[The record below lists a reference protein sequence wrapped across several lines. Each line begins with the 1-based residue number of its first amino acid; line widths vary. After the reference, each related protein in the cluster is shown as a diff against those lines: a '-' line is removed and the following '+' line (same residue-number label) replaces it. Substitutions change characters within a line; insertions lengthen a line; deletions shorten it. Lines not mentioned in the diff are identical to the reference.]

1 MKNAKKNRRNENR
14 RPLLAKK
21 KRNIQNV
28 PKTLRLEALEQRQM
42 LSAMPWLPMGNHQ
55 TPVDESVGEN
65 IGTQSE
71 VTAYIAPSGPKFFA
85 LQQNSGHGDSVMDT
99 NPDTIVNAD
108 SAVVDSFFEVVG
120 SDETRDLSYDSENLD
135 GESQSN
141 DRVTPDEVDGESQ
154 DDDHKLIVF
163 TPDGIKGNAA
173 DEDHKDW
180 VVTLDVLDGES
191 QSNDRVTADGIK
203 GEAVD
208 KEHELIVFT
217 PDGIKGNAT
226 DDDCEGSFYARGH

>member
-1 MKNAKKNRRNENR
+1 MKNENKNCRNENR

-21 KRNIQNV
+21 KRNIQNA

-42 LSAMPWLPMGNHQ
+42 LSAMPWLPMGNDQ

-71 VTAYIAPSGPKFFA
+71 VTAYIAPSGPNLLA

-141 DRVTPDEVDGESQ
+141 DRVTPDEIDGESQ
-154 DDDHKLIVF
+154 DKDHK
-163 TPDGIKGNAA
+163 
-173 DEDHKDW
+173 
-180 VVTLDVLDGES
+180 
-191 QSNDRVTADGIK
+191 
-203 GEAVD
+203 
-208 KEHELIVFT
+208 LIVFT

-226 DDDCEGSFYARGH
+226 DDDHKDWVVTLDVLGGESQSNDRVTPDEIDGESQDKDHKLIVFTPDGIKGNATDDDHKDIFYA